1 MTMTNLEIDLTEQ
14 VHEAT
19 QFEQASGIAAAD
31 YFKPRLSDQLMFRRA
46 NGVVVDKQ
54 QFLAGFEDPSPFIER
69 MAEDIQVNVMGDR
82 AMVTLIIRTV
92 KSDGSRGRYRNIRL
106 LTRTPERWVIQFW
119 YNYDL
124 SNL

>member
-1 MTMTNLEIDLTEQ
+1 MSNLAIDLTEQ

-19 QFEQASGIAAAD
+19 QFEQTGGIVAAD

-54 QFLAGFEDPSPFIER
+54 QFLAGFKDASPFIER
-69 MAEDIQVNVMGDR
+69 VAEDISVHVMGER
-82 AMVTLIIRTV
+82 AMITLIIRTV
-92 KSDGSRGRYRNIRL
+92 KADGTRGCYRNIRL
-106 LTRTPERWVIQFW
+106 LTRTAERWVIQFW

-124 SNL
+124 SSL